1 MTTAADPGSEPKR
14 KPSST
19 STSPSASTLAIP
31 ARLMRPARRRR
42 WLWIV
47 GVPVAVAL
55 AWVGWRALGHEE
67 APLYRTE
74 VLARRTISREVDAQG
89 HLDVPER
96 IEVPAPSPGRLA
108 RILVKPGESVQS
120 GQVLAEL
127 DAVATAMA
135 VGAARRSLEAS
146 DSRVA
151 EAEVALAA
159 AGEAAARTARLAER
173 GLASAADLEA
183 ARAAER
189 RGKAAVRSARAE
201 RAVVSSAVAAA
212 SLQRDLTVIRA
223 PSGGVILAAPERLG
237 AAVSPET
244 PRLFVLGSTLDVL
257 RVEAAV
263 AEADVADVAPG
274 QSARFTVP
282 AFPGRVFAAR
292 VVRVDPDAQRER
304 SSVTYVVRLETV
316 NRPRLLFP
324 GMTASVHI
332 DVSRVPDTL
341 AVREAALR
349 FVPPRAELAG
359 ELPVRSRIWRL
370 RPGARTPEAV
380 SVTAGLT
387 DGAYTEIRPAPGTEL
402 RVGDAIV
409 IGLFASEG
417 QKSGGPGVSLGR
429 R

>member
-1 MTTAADPGSEPKR
+1 MTTAADPGPEPKR
-14 KPSST
+14 KPI
-19 STSPSASTLAIP
+19 PAPMSASTLAIP

-42 WLWIV
+42 WLWFV
-47 GVPVAVAL
+47 GIPVAVVV
-55 AWVGWRALGHEE
+55 AWVGWRSIGHGE

-96 IEVPAPSPGRLA
+96 IEVPAPAPGRLA
-108 RILVKPGESVQS
+108 KILVKPGEAVRS
-120 GQVLAEL
+120 GQELAEL
-127 DAVATAMA
+127 DALATAMA

-151 EAEVALAA
+151 EAEVALASA
-159 AGEAAARTARLAER
+159 AEAGARTARLAER
-173 GLASAADLEA
+173 GLASAADLEG

-223 PSGGVILAAPERLG
+223 PADGVILAAPERLG

-257 RVEAAV
+257 RVEASV
-263 AEADVADVAPG
+263 AEADVADVASG

-304 SSVTYVVRLETV
+304 SSVTYVVRLETM

-349 FVPPRAELAG
+349 FVPPRAELVG
-359 ELPVRSRIWRL
+359 EEPARSRIWRL
-370 RPGARTPEAV
+370 RPGARSPEAV
-380 SVTAGLT
+380 GITAGLS
-387 DGAYTEIRPAPGTEL
+387 DGAYTEIRPAPGTDL

-409 IGLFASEG
+409 IGLIAPDG

>member
-1 MTTAADPGSEPKR
+1 MTTAADPGPKPEL
-14 KPSST
+14 KPT
-19 STSPSASTLAIP
+19 STSSSASTLAIP
-31 ARLMRPARRRR
+31 DRLMRPARRTR
-42 WLWIV
+42 WLWIG
-47 GVPVAVAL
+47 GVPAAFAIVWA
-55 AWVGWRALGHEE
+55 GWRSIGREE

-74 VLARRTISREVDAQG
+74 VLAQRTISREVDAQG

-96 IEVPAPSPGRLA
+96 IEVPAPAPGRLA
-108 RILVKPGESVQS
+108 RILVKPGEVVRS

-127 DAVATAMA
+127 DALATAMA

-151 EAEVALAA
+151 EADVALASVVE
-159 AGEAAARTARLAER
+159 AGARTAQLNGR
-173 GLASAADLEA
+173 GLASSADLEG
-183 ARAAER
+183 ARGAER

-201 RAVVSSAVAAA
+201 RAVIASAVAEA

-223 PSGGVILAAPERLG
+223 PSDGVVLAAPESLG
-237 AAVSPET
+237 AAVSPDS

-257 RVEAAV
+257 RVEASV

-282 AFPGRVFAAR
+282 AFPGRAFAAR

-304 SSVTYVVRLETV
+304 SSVTYLVRLETV

-332 DVSRVPDTL
+332 DVSRVENTL

-349 FVPPRAELAG
+349 FVPPRG
-359 ELPVRSRIWRL
+359 EVASEPPARSRIWRL
-370 RPGARTPEAV
+370 RPGARSPDAV
-380 SVTAGLT
+380 SIATGLS
-387 DGAYTEIRPAPGTEL
+387 DGSYTEIRPAPGTDL

-409 IGLFASEG
+409 IGLFAPDAE
-417 QKSGGPGVSLGR
+417 KSGGPGLSLGKR
-429 R
+429 